1 MTLYQMSFVYR
12 EDALRFR
19 MRITVLREQAKAAP
33 TKEERE
39 RLKRRILELQQLQRQ
54 SRELA
59 ELTRHYYERVITAM
73 KGTPYSMRNNEVY
86 GDMTA
91 WIAAHAGDNESD
103 LMRLKRNLRLARE
116 EELTARQRELLRL
129 RYEENMTVTEIAAA
143 IGRDK
148 STVSR
153 TLSRARRRL
162 YKCLRYG
169 L

>member
-59 ELTRHYYERVITAM
+59 ELTRHYYETMKFTA
-73 KGTPYSMRNNEVY
+73 T
-86 GDMTA
+86 
-91 WIAAHAGDNESD
+91 
-103 LMRLKRNLRLARE
+103 
-116 EELTARQRELLRL
+116 
-129 RYEENMTVTEIAAA
+129 
-143 IGRDK
+143 
-148 STVSR
+148 
-153 TLSRARRRL
+153 
-162 YKCLRYG
+162 
-169 L
+169 

>member
-59 ELTRHYYERVITAM
+59 ELTRHYYERGYYRNEKYTFIVCATMKFTA
-73 KGTPYSMRNNEVY
+73 T
-86 GDMTA
+86 
-91 WIAAHAGDNESD
+91 
-103 LMRLKRNLRLARE
+103 
-116 EELTARQRELLRL
+116 
-129 RYEENMTVTEIAAA
+129 
-143 IGRDK
+143 
-148 STVSR
+148 
-153 TLSRARRRL
+153 
-162 YKCLRYG
+162 
-169 L
+169 